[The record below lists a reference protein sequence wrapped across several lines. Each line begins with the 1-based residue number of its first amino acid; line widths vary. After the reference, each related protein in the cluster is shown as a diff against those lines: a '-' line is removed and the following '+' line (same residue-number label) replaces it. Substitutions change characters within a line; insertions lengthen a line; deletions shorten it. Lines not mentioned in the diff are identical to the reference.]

1 MMRLLLLLA
10 LLLLA
15 TPALAQP
22 APDLPSAQLGTQPTA
37 ATPPAPDTS
46 PPGFWDRDTML
57 GDLGGVRTRLQDF
70 GIKFGLEE
78 QEELWGTLSGGL
90 ATGAGYDG
98 VTTMSVTLDLE
109 KMAGWSGASIF
120 ANAYQ
125 IHGLGPEGNVGALQ
139 LLSDL
144 EATPATR
151 LYDLWIDQ
159 KLFGGVVDVR
169 VGQEGINDEF
179 MLSTGAAVMLNSSF
193 GFPAWAALD
202 LPSGAPNY
210 PLSAPFVRVNVT
222 PNESWTAM
230 LAVFDGNP
238 AGPGTNNPQQRNAS
252 GTLFRVSDPALVV
265 GEAWY
270 GINQEPDARGLPGRY
285 KVGFLYHYGRFYDQY
300 DDIYSVPLASPLSNG
315 LPKLRQ
321 HDDALYGVLDQMLW
335 RTGKDTGISVFGQ
348 IMGGP
353 GDRNLV
359 NVSAFGG
366 AVWKGAVPGRE
377 ADTLG
382 VGFAYVHIGSAATNF
397 ANLQSFY
404 GTGAPS
410 QGSETV
416 LEATYQAQVTGWL
429 QVQPDVQYVVNP
441 GAGFTLVNNVR
452 TKLPNATVVG
462 VRGTLTF

>member
-1 MMRLLLLLA
+1 MRAVALPA
-10 LLLLA
+10 LLLCA

-22 APDLPSAQLGTQPTA
+22 APEAPSAQPGVQP
-37 ATPPAPDTS
+37 ATGAPPAQEA
-46 PPGFWDRDTML
+46 PPGFWDRETML
-57 GDLGGVRTRLQDF
+57 GNIGGVRPALEKA
-70 GIKFGLEE
+70 GIKVGLQEE
-78 QEELWGTLSGGL
+78 EELWGTLSGGV
-90 ATGAGYDG
+90 ATGAAYDG
-98 VTTMSVTLDLE
+98 VTFMNVTLDLGTILE
-109 KMAGWSGASIF
+109 WPDAQIYAS
-120 ANAYQ
+120 AYQ

-139 LLSDL
+139 LVSDL

-151 LYDLWIDQ
+151 LYDLWFDK
-159 KLFGGVVDVR
+159 KLGELDFR
-169 VGQEGINDEF
+169 IGQEGINDEF
-179 MLSTGAAVMLNSSF
+179 MISNGATVMINSSF

-210 PLSAPFVRVNVT
+210 PLSSPFVRVTFT
-222 PNESWTAM
+222 PDQTWTAM
-230 LAVFDGNP
+230 LGVFDGNP
-238 AGPGTNNPQQRNAS
+238 AGPGTNNPQVRDAS

-265 GEAWY
+265 GEVWY
-270 GINQEPDARGLPGRY
+270 GINQEPDAKGLPGRY
-285 KVGFLYHYGRFYDQY
+285 KVGFLYHYGRFYDQQY
-300 DDIYSVPLASPLSNG
+300 DIYGVPLASPLSNG
-315 LPKLRQ
+315 LPELRQ
-321 HDDALYGVLDQMLW
+321 HDYALYGVADQMVLP
-335 RTGKDTGISVFGQ
+335 TGKDTGVSLFGQ

-366 AVWKGAVPGRE
+366 ANWKGPIPGRT

-382 VGFAYVHIGSAATNF
+382 VGFAYVHIGSSASSL

-429 QVQPDVQYVVNP
+429 QVQPDFQYVINP

-452 TKLPNATVVG
+452 TKLPNATVLG
-462 VRGTLTF
+462 VRGTVTF